1 MAKTQV
7 PCSNVGGKL
16 HGDNNINDQTHSV
29 WRHLC
34 TVRYYS
40 LDKPFGS
47 KYNTYLDTLLVI
59 SSWDWSNEEILD
71 TDIGSSLQNSIFR
84 TSKSIF

>member
-16 HGDNNINDQTHSV
+16 RGDNNINDQTHSV

-40 LDKPFGS
+40 LDKPLGS